1 LQYWSNLPRKGTATM
16 AKSTYS
22 RGDFGT
28 EVQAV
33 WGYYQPMEAAV
44 LEFAGKLLL
53 YTLGSACIEASCCG
67 KGSWN
72 YVRVEGYVA
81 KGGPEWT
88 LGGSEPVEI
97 DTIEDTQEQ
106 AAIAK
111 LLAEKHPGV
120 RVEFR

>member
-1 LQYWSNLPRKGTATM
+1 V
-16 AKSTYS
+16 AKSAYS
-22 RGDFGT
+22 SGDFGT

-33 WGYYQPMEAAV
+33 WGYYQPMEAGV
-44 LEFAGKLLL
+44 LEFAGKPLL

-81 KGGPEWT
+81 EGGPEWRP
-88 LGGSEPVEI
+88 GGSDTVEI
-97 DTIEDTQEQ
+97 DTIEGTQEQ

-111 LLAEKHPGV
+111 LLAEKHPGF

>member
-1 LQYWSNLPRKGTATM
+1 MATM

-22 RGDFGT
+22 PGDFGT

-33 WGYYQPMEAAV
+33 WGYYQPMEAGV
-44 LEFAGKLLL
+44 LQSAGKSLI

-67 KGSWN
+67 KGSWD
-72 YVRVEGYVA
+72 YARVEGYVA
-81 KGGPEWT
+81 EGGPEWRP
-88 LGGSEPVEI
+88 GVSEPVEI
-97 DTIEDTQEQ
+97 DTIEDAQEK